1 MSWQPGA
8 CHAELLSPPRE
19 PLFSYYARSIYRGDL
34 CHAPPRIVQT
44 NQAAETVSQVFSAI
58 MADAS
63 ELRRRAVKATEDE
76 QPPAQKSAAAAP
88 QKAWYEHLSVR
99 AILLLLS
106 LFLLMHLFLW
116 AVVYSF
122 WRDQDHAR
130 LRSTVSE
137 AWNSLGAL
145 REHLL

>member
-1 MSWQPGA
+1 
-8 CHAELLSPPRE
+8 
-19 PLFSYYARSIYRGDL
+19 
-34 CHAPPRIVQT
+34 
-44 NQAAETVSQVFSAI
+44 
-58 MADAS
+58 MADATA
-63 ELRRRAVKATEDE
+63 ELRRRAVKAAEDE